1 MEIWKDPSVLIVYLI
16 VILLF
21 IIVFTF
27 LFFLLHQKSLKK
39 ILDTE
44 LKRSKAE
51 VLHQKNIV
59 KISVDVQE
67 EERKR
72 IARII
77 HDDIGNRVHILSV
90 WLNNPEAWQSER
102 AKEIILKQLPALS
115 EATRTV
121 SHALYPVDVEHIG
134 LIATLEEMAVNVSAS
149 LNVQL
154 VLLHLYQ
161 APSLAIEKVHETGI
175 FLTKDD
181 HQMLLNYVRDNPKNQ
196 KLGLSVSLSDREVE
210 VVQLICR
217 EFTNQEISDQLFISK
232 RTVESHRQ
240 RILEKIGAKNTVG
253 IVIYAIAHAIYTPQ
267 TLF

>member
-134 LIATLEEMAVNVSAS
+134 FIATLEEMAVNASAS
-149 LNVQL
+149 LNIQL

-161 APSLAIEKVHETGI
+161 APSLAVEIQLYRIIQEFLNNVLKHAQASQMYIHLRSTEHYCAVLLADNGKGFNLTEVKKGMGLHNIEARIQVIQAAFKWKSTEGKGT
-175 FLTKDD
+175 
-181 HQMLLNYVRDNPKNQ
+181 QLLI
-196 KLGLSVSLSDREVE
+196 L
-210 VVQLICR
+210 
-217 EFTNQEISDQLFISK
+217 ISK
-232 RTVESHRQ
+232 Q
-240 RILEKIGAKNTVG
+240 
-253 IVIYAIAHAIYTPQ
+253 
-267 TLF
+267 